1 MGMAASQARLL
12 SMTARLSNNEFEQQS
27 IAYSKQRLAE
37 NTDQINDAYLEALSA
52 TKYQV
57 FTGYNGNEACY
68 EDLTYNQITGLNN
81 VATGK
86 QYIVKDAKG
95 KVLVPSNVAKAYRDN
110 NGDFNRFLR
119 DLGYTQSNIDV
130 SKYSASEE
138 AIHEAWDKYLV
149 SVGKS
154 INDNDSQHILGFG
167 YTSFS
172 NTSFDGYATYNTAFA
187 ANERE
192 GVSLFKDSE
201 GYYMNRYALE
211 ARQYVDENGELQ
223 TGVFY
228 QTREQENT
236 DNYTQLLDVT
246 YNTETAKFT
255 YTNGAGEEVETSVLY
270 ASQGP
275 DGEAIVSEEER
286 DHLTAIPG
294 TNQYRT
300 EGGVV
305 YTVTEDIKALNFEGA
320 TVEQRELYDYAV
332 ALTEAYYNNDKSNT
346 SGTLKYDAEAVTY
359 YKNIYNQINK
369 SGLTTIEESY
379 ELKLSTT
386 SKLNASPNLT
396 AESRILMDNDWFVRQ
411 LKAGAL
417 TISYY
422 SASEKGFVSTTL
434 DDDESISERE
444 DKSAIAI
451 AEQEYQTSMDRL
463 ESQDKQFDMQLNKLE
478 TEHTALQTEYDS
490 VTKVISKNVEKSF
503 NTFNA

>member
-37 NTDQINDAYLEALSA
+37 NTDQINDAYLEALEA
-52 TKYQV
+52 TKYQI
-57 FTGYNGNEACY
+57 FTGYNGNDACY
-68 EDLTYNQITGLNN
+68 EDLTYNQLTGLNS
-81 VATGK
+81 VATNK
-86 QYIVKDAKG
+86 QYLVKDAKG

-119 DLGYTQSNIDV
+119 DLGYTQSNIDI
-130 SKYSASEE
+130 SQYATSEE

-154 INDNDSQHILGFG
+154 IDDTDSQHILGFG

-172 NTSFDGYATYNTAFA
+172 NTSFDGYATFNTAYA
-187 ANERE
+187 SNDRE
-192 GVSLFKDSE
+192 GVSLFKDAQ
-201 GYYMNRYALE
+201 GYYVNRYALE
-211 ARQYVDENGELQ
+211 ARQYVDANGELQ

-255 YTNGAGEEVETSVLY
+255 YTNSDGDEVETSVLY

-275 DGEAIVSEEER
+275 DGDAIVSEEER

-294 TNQYRT
+294 TNQYKT

-305 YTVTEDIKALNFEGA
+305 YTVTEDVKALNFEGA
-320 TVEQRELYDYAV
+320 SVEQRQLYDYAV
-332 ALTEAYYNNDKSNT
+332 SLTEAYYNNAKSNT

-359 YKNIYNQINK
+359 YRNIYNEINK
-369 SGLTTIEESY
+369 SGLTTIEDSY

-386 SKLNASPNLT
+386 SKLNESPNLS
-396 AESRILMDNDWFVRQ
+396 AETRILMDNDWFVRQ

-417 TISYY
+417 TLSYY

-434 DDDESISERE
+434 DDDESICEKE

-451 AEQEYQTSMDRL
+451 AEHEYQTSMDRL

-478 TEHTALQTEYDS
+478 TEHTALQTEYES
-490 VTKVISKNVEKSF
+490 VAKVISKNVEKSF